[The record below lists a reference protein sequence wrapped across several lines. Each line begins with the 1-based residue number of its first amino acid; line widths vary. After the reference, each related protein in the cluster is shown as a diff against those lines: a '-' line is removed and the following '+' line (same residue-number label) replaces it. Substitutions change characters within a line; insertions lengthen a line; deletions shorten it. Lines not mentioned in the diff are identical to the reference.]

1 MCASRRAGKKTIR
14 EVIYNQGTPTSQLST
29 NKYLQQGTPTSQL
42 STNNY
47 LQTGKT
53 NTIILTVGWCALIVD
68 NCEFFTIVNLH
79 ISEKLV
85 CERQ

>member
-29 NKYLQQGTPTSQL
+29 N
-42 STNNY
+42 NY

-53 NTIILTVGWCALIVD
+53 NLAIINQQLST
-68 NCEFFTIVNLH
+68 NR
-79 ISEKLV
+79 
-85 CERQ
+85 ERQPRNHQPTIYYNQGKPAPLS

>member
-29 NKYLQQGTPTSQL
+29 NNYLQQGTPTSQL

-47 LQTGKT
+47 LQTGNANLAIINQQFT
-53 NTIILTVGWCALIVD
+53 TIREHQPRNYQPTIIYKQGKPTPL
-68 NCEFFTIVNLH
+68 
-79 ISEKLV
+79 S
-85 CERQ
+85 

>member
-29 NKYLQQGTPTSQL
+29 NNYLQQGTPTSQL

-47 LQTGKT
+47 LQTG
-53 NTIILTVGWCALIVD
+53 NANLTIINQQLY
-68 NCEFFTIVNLH
+68 TIREHQPRNYQPTIYYNQGKPTPL
-79 ISEKLV
+79 S
-85 CERQ
+85 

>member
-14 EVIYNQGTPTSQLST
+14 EVIYN
-29 NKYLQQGTPTSQL
+29 QGTPTSQL

-68 NCEFFTIVNLH
+68 NCEVFTNVNLH